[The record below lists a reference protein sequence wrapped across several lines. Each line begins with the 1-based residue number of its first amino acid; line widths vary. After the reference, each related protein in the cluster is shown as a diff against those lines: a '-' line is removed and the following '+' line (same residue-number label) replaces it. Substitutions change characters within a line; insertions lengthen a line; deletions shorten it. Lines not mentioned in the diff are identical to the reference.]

1 MTKSDTKTPVDSPH
15 EARLCFVIAPIGD
28 PETEIRRR
36 SDQILKHI
44 ITPASGECGY
54 KALRAD
60 QISEPGII
68 TSQVIQ
74 HIVDDPLVIADLT
87 GRNPNVF
94 YELAVR
100 HAIQKPLVQI
110 IKKGE
115 TIPFDVAGT
124 RTIHVDHQDLD
135 SVEDAKREI
144 VKQIKAVENDSKL
157 VDTPIS
163 VAIDLQVLRQSE
175 NPEERSLADLVS
187 AISELRASV
196 LGIEKKLDD
205 PKGLLPP
212 EYMEYIFRR
221 FPRRFISDIDHH
233 PLFREITMLSRRLA
247 EATIDEKYSAER
259 KDEIRGLSRDL
270 MDMTRMLTHEMG
282 MTEFRPT
289 KS

>member
-1 MTKSDTKTPVDSPH
+1 MKEAKSQVEIVPG
-15 EARLCFVIAPIGD
+15 ERLCFVIAPIGD
-28 PETEIRRR
+28 PETDERRR

-44 ITPASGECGY
+44 ISPAVKECGY
-54 KALRAD
+54 NPLRAD

-74 HIVDDPLVIADLT
+74 HIVEDPLVIADLT

-124 RTIHVDHQDLD
+124 RTVHVDHQDLD
-135 SVEDAKREI
+135 SVDEAKREI
-144 VKQIKAVENDSKL
+144 INQIKAVEKDSKL

-175 NPEERSLADLVS
+175 NPEQRSLADLVS
-187 AISELRASV
+187 AISDMRASIANV
-196 LGIEKKLDD
+196 EKRLDD

-212 EYMEYIFRR
+212 EYMDYLSKRYMRR
-221 FPRRFISDIDHH
+221 FPPDHPIIHEIKMITRRLSEATSDEKYTAERKNEIRNLSQH
-233 PLFREITMLSRRLA
+233 LFDITQMLSR
-247 EATIDEKYSAER
+247 DMGW
-259 KDEIRGLSRDL
+259 EIRA
-270 MDMTRMLTHEMG
+270 
-282 MTEFRPT
+282 T
-289 KS
+289 KD